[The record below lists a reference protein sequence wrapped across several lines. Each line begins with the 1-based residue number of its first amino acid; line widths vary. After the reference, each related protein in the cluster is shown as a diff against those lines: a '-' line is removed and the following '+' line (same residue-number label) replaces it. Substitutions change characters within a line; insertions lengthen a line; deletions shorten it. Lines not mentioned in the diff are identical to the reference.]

1 MTTPTSIPLE
11 DLNHE
16 LYQLMRLHREMRSWR
31 WWFYPKTMKR
41 AVDVAYAAHLR
52 VLLEFFRN
60 GRPRSADFARVGC
73 PSRNDLRVSELDP
86 ASKST
91 TWTDDELRRV
101 CDADK
106 LLGHLSKDR
115 GTRTSD
121 WGRDEDWALLQPH
134 VDKLLAAVSANL
146 DDAREAR
153 ARLR

>member
-1 MTTPTSIPLE
+1 MVDLS

-16 LYQLMRLHREMRSWR
+16 LYQLMRLHREMRSCR

-41 AVDVAYAAHLR
+41 AADVAYAAHMR

-60 GRPRSADFARVGC
+60 GRVAIEADLKRIGC
-73 PSRNDLRVSELDP
+73 PKPNDLIVSEVD
-86 ASKST
+86 ASSSSRK
-91 TWTDDELRRV
+91 WADDELRRL

-121 WGRDEDWALLQPH
+121 WGREADWTLVRGHIDRLLSAVPAGLDEAR
-134 VDKLLAAVSANL
+134 
-146 DDAREAR
+146 DARS
-153 ARLR
+153 RLP